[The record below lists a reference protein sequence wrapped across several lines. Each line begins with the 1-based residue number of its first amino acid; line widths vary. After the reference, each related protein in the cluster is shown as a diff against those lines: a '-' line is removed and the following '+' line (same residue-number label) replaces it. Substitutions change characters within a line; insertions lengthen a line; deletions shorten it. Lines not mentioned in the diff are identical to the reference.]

1 MNQRNNHVEFAR
13 ESDAAKSP
21 FVRLRKYHSSSRKT
35 VTKVAS
41 EVCSLYFLLRLA
53 CVAGKDAGISSM
65 MWNNVVEYA
74 LLPPRWTLQ
83 RFYGKDEF

>member
-1 MNQRNNHVEFAR
+1 MQPRVPLSENITV
-13 ESDAAKSP
+13 AAAGK
-21 FVRLRKYHSSSRKT
+21 LC
-35 VTKVAS
+35 VAS
-41 EVCSLYFLLRLA
+41 EVFTLLYFLFRLP
-53 CVAGKDAGISSM
+53 CVAGEDAGISSM